1 MLYFSLAVH
10 VSDELVSQQT
20 SNLLV
25 TLLTYS
31 SIVLANVKGKLFVYI
46 IVYYIILYY
55 IILYYIMFLFV
66 YIGDN
71 GASHGRLCFIILT
84 CIAEVRYQFDLY
96 PLIYIICLTFIALI
110 NNIMCIPSGV
120 SCVTKLYSNVTLS
133 LLLYRTNTP
142 MLSSMI

>member
-55 IILYYIMFLFV
+55 IILYYI
-66 YIGDN
+66 
-71 GASHGRLCFIILT
+71 IL
-84 CIAEVRYQFDLY
+84 
-96 PLIYIICLTFIALI
+96 
-110 NNIMCIPSGV
+110 
-120 SCVTKLYSNVTLS
+120 
-133 LLLYRTNTP
+133 
-142 MLSSMI
+142 